1 MKELCFMDKNEL
13 LSVYSTDD
21 PTDAEILRNALH
33 TEGIKC
39 EIDGENQAG
48 LTGLG
53 VMEIKL
59 LVRAEDFDRA
69 KSYVEKH
76 EDGS

>member
-1 MKELCFMDKNEL
+1 MDANKL
-13 LSVYSTDD
+13 LAVYSTNDANE
-21 PTDAEILRNALH
+21 AEILRGALH
-33 TEGIKC
+33 AEGIKC
-39 EIDGENQAG
+39 EIDGESQAG
-48 LTGLG
+48 FTGLD

-76 EDGS
+76 EHGS